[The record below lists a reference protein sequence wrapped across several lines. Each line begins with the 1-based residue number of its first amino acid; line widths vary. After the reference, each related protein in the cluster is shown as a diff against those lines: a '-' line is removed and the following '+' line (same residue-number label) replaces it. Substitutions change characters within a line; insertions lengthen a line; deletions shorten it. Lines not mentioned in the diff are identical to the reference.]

1 MKMWKLFTGV
11 MVTFTSISENVSA
24 KEFDF
29 KPLASL
35 CRVEVKLST
44 SFGSGS
50 VRGTFGKIAGKIAFT
65 PEYPQDTNGRI
76 SLSSRSLRFNNA
88 KIAYD
93 SHSPKWLNSSKY
105 PEISFQMNSL
115 RAFSWHGRELRADAE
130 GTLTIK
136 GNEKAV
142 TIPMSIHYFRG
153 QRRQYEGK
161 AGDLLKIEGLL
172 AIPISEFGLSA
183 GAGIDAIGKEVEV
196 MVSVTGASNHV
207 RPLLPSP
214 LFR

>member
-1 MKMWKLFTGV
+1 MWKFFTGV
-11 MVTFTSISENVSA
+11 MVTFASISENVSA
-24 KEFDF
+24 MEFDF
-29 KPLASL
+29 NPLASL

-65 PEYPQDTNGRI
+65 PENPQGTNGRI

-93 SHSPKWLNSSKY
+93 SHSPQWLNSSKY

-115 RAFSWHGRELRADAE
+115 RAFSWHDRELRADAD
-130 GTLTIK
+130 GILTIK
-136 GNEKAV
+136 GIEKAV
-142 TIPMSIHYFRG
+142 NIPMSIHYFRE

-172 AIPISEFGLSA
+172 TIPISEFGLYDRA
-183 GAGIDAIGKEVEV
+183 GFDGIVKDVEV
-196 MVSVTGASNHV
+196 MVSVIGASNEV
-207 RPLLPSP
+207 RPLLPSR